1 MTEVLKERDAQLEM
15 KKLIEQINK
24 DQEIDDRKQTE
35 MNLQLQLKEDDE
47 LVMRKR
53 VDRAKLTEYHKAQ

>member
-1 MTEVLKERDAQLEM
+1 LTEVLKERDAQLEM